1 MLNRR
6 VVLVMGFVAVSSM
19 LPSTT
24 AHADVPVGY
33 KGMPH
38 GGSPKAIP
46 GRVNLIDYD
55 DGGPGVGFQVVHQ
68 GDVGCAGY
76 DYRMDKPTAT
86 LCKTSA
92 AEKDHWSA
100 GPMMGMQYPTADT
113 ADYYVGA
120 IRPGDWVQVTV
131 DVKTAGMY
139 QLSTSWASAGG
150 NIDVKISMNGT
161 LAYEYKGPATGDYH
175 NWVPGPNFGQAML
188 TAGVQV
194 MRFQSVVEHVNMDY
208 VQFTLVGPGG
218 ALDPSGSGGS
228 GGTGAA
234 GSGTTGTA
242 GAGAAGAGGA
252 TTTGGAGDSGST
264 GAAGAAGATS
274 TGAAGDS
281 GAAGAASTGAAG
293 DSGGTGAAGAVGG
306 TGAAGAVGGMGT
318 GAAGSSP
325 KLQRGSSGGCALA
338 GDARGNSAAAWL
350 VLGAAVAG
358 AAAARR
364 RRRPVIVQRRASA
377 HGAPLQPALD
387 RRRRSG

>member
-1 MLNRR
+1 MTNRR
-6 VVLVMGFVAVSSM
+6 VVFVMGFVAASSFFA
-19 LPSTT
+19 ST
-24 AHADVPVGY
+24 AARADVPAGY

-92 AEKDHWSA
+92 TEKDHWSA
-100 GPMMGMQYPTADT
+100 GPMMGMQYPSADT

-161 LAYEYKGPATGDYH
+161 LATEFKGPATGDYH
-175 NWVPGPNFGQAML
+175 NWVPGPNFAQVML

-218 ALDPSGSGGS
+218 ALDPSGTGGS
-228 GGTGAA
+228 SGTGAGGA
-234 GSGTTGTA
+234 A
-242 GAGAAGAGGA
+242 GAGAAGATGAGGA
-252 TTTGGAGDSGST
+252 TT
-264 GAAGAAGATS
+264 
-274 TGAAGDS
+274 
-281 GAAGAASTGAAG
+281 TGAAG
-293 DSGGTGAAGAVGG
+293 DSGGTGAAGAALTGAAGAASPGAAGDSGGTGTAGAVGG
-306 TGAAGAVGGMGT
+306 TGAGGAGVGTGT

-325 KLQRGSSGGCALA
+325 KPQRGSSGGCALA
-338 GDARGNSAAAWL
+338 GDAGGGTAAWL
-350 VLGAAVAG
+350 VLGAAIAG
-358 AAAARR
+358 AATARR
-364 RRRPVIVQRRASA
+364 RRGR
-377 HGAPLQPALD
+377 
-387 RRRRSG
+387 